1 VDQGEVETRG
11 IGVLDAAGDGGSKEA
26 LRCTNAAFDFGKM
39 RFHVSE
45 ENDVAIP

>member
-1 VDQGEVETRG
+1 VDQGEVETSG
-11 IGVLDAAGDGGSKEA
+11 IGVLDAAGDRGGEKA
-26 LRCTNAAFDFGKM
+26 LRCANAAFDFGKM